1 MIEIERLGNIVGELQ
16 EELGL
21 WRQQALELDG
31 NAAKEI
37 EDAKRDYERIMS
49 NRVENEI
56 RNALGKFEAD
66 KRSLELHLQGSQ
78 SRIHE
83 LQEQLKL
90 IKAENEKLQQTNSDT
105 ARELQEWKFKH
116 SQLEKGGEALRTSIQ
131 GEYQMRLV
139 NTKLNLEIYYFKDTQ
154 IADLNSRLIQERQQN
169 ENQIGYLKKKIADS
183 ESKSLLLMTENER
196 LLQTVRDRDN
206 EIENW
211 KRRVTNIDQEYK
223 KQMEQLREQL
233 NVSSTQIIV

>member
-66 KRSLELHLQGSQ
+66 KKSLELHLQGSQ
-78 SRIHE
+78 SRINE
-83 LQEQLKL
+83 LQEQIKLLKS
-90 IKAENEKLQQTNSDT
+90 ENEKVQQTGNDT
-105 ARELQEWKFKH
+105 ARELQEWKFKYG
-116 SQLEKGGEALRTSIQ
+116 QLERGGENLRTSIE
-131 GEYQMRLV
+131 GEFRMRLV
-139 NTKLNLEIYYFKDTQ
+139 RNPPFKLFLTDE
-154 IADLNSRLIQERQQN
+154 
-169 ENQIGYLKKKIADS
+169 
-183 ESKSLLLMTENER
+183 
-196 LLQTVRDRDN
+196 
-206 EIENW
+206 
-211 KRRVTNIDQEYK
+211 
-223 KQMEQLREQL
+223 
-233 NVSSTQIIV
+233 